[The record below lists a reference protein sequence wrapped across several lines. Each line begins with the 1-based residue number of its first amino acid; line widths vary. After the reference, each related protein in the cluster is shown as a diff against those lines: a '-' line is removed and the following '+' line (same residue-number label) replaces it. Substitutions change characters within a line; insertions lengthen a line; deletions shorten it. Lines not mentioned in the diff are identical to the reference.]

1 LLDHQVHLQREARHP
16 TEGPHNQRANG
27 DIGHKMAIHDVN
39 VNGVGASLLRLPY
52 LFSQSGKI
60 G

>member
-16 TEGPHNQRANG
+16 TEGSHNQRANG